1 MSPVEQAALL
11 SACYDGHEGTIG
23 NRKDI
28 VGIRTADPSM
38 PVSMGGLA
46 GATRLA
52 LDNVWIMREWF
63 AANRKDKKFAADIL
77 NFHFYCN
84 DDQTSKGA
92 SPEDCEFEAVM
103 TNLTS
108 WRDTY
113 EPTLR
118 VWLTGA
124 GDFHPCRIAFLHSWS
139 RTVM

>member
-63 AANRKDKKFAADIL
+63 AANRERCRETIERQRSVNRVLGEDTTLSDLSRRLDEALRLPQSDTS
-77 NFHFYCN
+77 
-84 DDQTSKGA
+84 DDG
-92 SPEDCEFEAVM
+92 M
-103 TNLTS
+103 N
-108 WRDTY
+108 
-113 EPTLR
+113 
-118 VWLTGA
+118 
-124 GDFHPCRIAFLHSWS
+124 
-139 RTVM
+139 